1 VQDAIDMLYST
12 ILTNQAAFGVQ
23 NIAMPKGHN
32 ISVSEIIGGVNL
44 IEYDSKLGK
53 PEPLNLTQTPAEIFN
68 FIGQLEKV
76 AETLSGVNSV
86 ARGNPEAS
94 LKSGAAL
101 ALVQSMSLQFA
112 SNLQQSYAQLLEDV
126 GTSVLNILRD
136 FAKTKRVAMVAGKS
150 SRSMMKDFT
159 GDDLNLINRVVVDMG
174 NPLARTTAGRINL
187 AENLLQN
194 KLVKNAEQYIQVL
207 STGRLDP
214 LIEGEQAELLN
225 IKAENEEL
233 SDSKPVPVVIT
244 DNHALHI
251 SEHKTVLASPEAR
264 RDPNLIGI
272 VTKHLQDHI
281 DILRNSD
288 PAVLQLLG
296 SQGIPPTAPGPNGP
310 GMDATNPLAEQ
321 ADQVNQPNLPS
332 PPAGADPASANI
344 INQMKQG
351 QPGIPTPQ

>member
-1 VQDAIDMLYST
+1 
-12 ILTNQAAFGVQ
+12 
-23 NIAMPKGHN
+23 
-32 ISVSEIIGGVNL
+32 
-44 IEYDSKLGK
+44 
-53 PEPLNLTQTPAEIFN
+53 LTQTPAEIFN

-159 GDDLNLINRVVVDMG
+159 GDDLSLINRVVVDMG

-194 KLVKNAEQYIQVL
+194 KLIDNPDQYIQVL
-207 STGRLDP
+207 STGRLEP
-214 LIEGEQAELLN
+214 MVEGKQAELLN

-233 SDSKPVPVVIT
+233 SEMREVPVVIT
-244 DNHALHI
+244 DKHEIHI
-251 SEHKTVLASPEAR
+251 LEHKTVLASPEAR
-264 RDPNLIGI
+264 RNPQLIAI
-272 VTKHLQDHI
+272 VTKHLQDHFN
-281 DILRNSD
+281 ILRTAD
-288 PAVLQLLG
+288 PAILQLLG
-296 SQGIPPTAPGPNGP
+296 SQPMAPAAPGPNGP
-310 GMDATNPLAEQ
+310 GIDATNPLAQQ
-321 ADQVNQPNLPS
+321 ADNVSLPILPS
-332 PPAGADPASANI
+332 PPAGADPATSAI

-351 QPGIPTPQ
+351 QTGIPAA